1 MREGFQSVSLGQGQ
15 GPKAERMIEEGSTNG
30 QVRKKEGEMKKSFD
44 DTRLVPVIFIVCV
57 YVYVYV
63 YIYVFLPFTKYIY

>member
-44 DTRLVPVIFIVCV
+44 DTRLVPVLYLSFVCMC
-57 YVYVYV
+57 
-63 YIYVFLPFTKYIY
+63 ISTSLPFTKYIY

>member
-44 DTRLVPVIFIVCV
+44 DTRLVPVLYLSFVCMCMC
-57 YVYVYV
+57 
-63 YIYVFLPFTKYIY
+63 ISTSLPFTK